1 MLLAFEKRDS
11 ENVYCSHGDR
21 SGLSRYSSG
30 SPNSAGTV
38 TGTVPETA
46 TSGTRFAGSP
56 DAVTR
61 CFSGPT
67 KPCTPQTA
75 PIGLFH
81 FLSPSSSSPAPSY
94 SSVESPV
101 NPAPIFVAFHVR
113 FCLIAASV
121 VFRWNTVM
129 GQGDWSLGKRAL
141 GRNSCF

>member
-1 MLLAFEKRDS
+1 MYTAVTVIGVVSLGIPSGPQTLPA
-11 ENVYCSHGDR
+11 R
-21 SGLSRYSSG
+21 SQVQS
-30 SPNSAGTV
+30 
-38 TGTVPETA
+38 PETA

-101 NPAPIFVAFHVR
+101 NPAPIFVAFHAR
-113 FCLIAASV
+113 FYLIAASV